1 MIYKFVVAF
10 LRISWLRNA
19 IHHNVL
25 MTNQTSI
32 LIRTWSIQPNKL
44 FVTDRL
50 IVSALSPQES
60 TFRAHK
66 NWRISRIISSSSIK
80 GGPEVMCIHLIGLD
94 RPSANE
100 DRCLIS
106 HQYIVMDRITEPGN
120 SKKSDHKFIDQN
132 SVTTTIT
139 RPTFLKLL
147 SCLHV

>member
-1 MIYKFVVAF
+1 MKCHVWGVFFYSVVF
-10 LRISWLRNA
+10 RLLCDR
-19 IHHNVL
+19 
-25 MTNQTSI
+25 
-32 LIRTWSIQPNKL
+32 L

-66 NWRISRIISSSSIK
+66 NWRISRIISSFSNK

-120 SKKSDHKFIDQN
+120 SKKSDYKFIDQN
-132 SVTTTIT
+132 SVTPLMQKST
-139 RPTFLKLL
+139 RAKISLRHASNSRASGKLDE
-147 SCLHV
+147 